1 MANTRRIN
9 SRHII
14 SATEVAEFVFCAKA
28 WQLKR
33 AGASAR
39 GQQLESGREFHRQH
53 GAQMS
58 LARFLRRAGTVFALI
73 ALLLLAAWWWISK
86 PE

>member
-1 MANTRRIN
+1 MANTQRTNPRQV
-9 SRHII
+9 I

-33 AGASAR
+33 HGASAR
-39 GQQLESGREFHRQH
+39 GQQLESGREFHQRH

-58 LARFLRRAGTVFALI
+58 LARFLRRAGAVFALI
-73 ALLLLAAWWWISK
+73 ALLLLAAWWWMSK